1 MSNSNIHGVNHNS
14 DNNNNNNYRYDLNG
28 NESIFAKS
36 IYRGDPR
43 EQSIPNFI
51 KETLC
56 PLFTFKSFSF
66 VIIVINVVLYIVTL
80 IPHGLNGFEMFTN
93 FLPPSDDTL
102 DDFGNL
108 YGYGMRQKPLQFYR
122 WITHNVLHAHF
133 EHVFSNC
140 FCILIFGTMF
150 EYLIGT
156 WRYIIIYVLSGIIGG
171 LFSVL
176 CKPSVSSV
184 GASIC
189 CYGLIGGI
197 LGFDIINWNQLTRIY
212 GIKNKCIIIMFPMI
226 MIIFS
231 LPLMFSTT
239 GGSGIAE
246 SNNINIWGHFGGLI
260 FGLFL
265 SFFVIKPRE
274 NTDSCGFNYKIYFFC
289 GIGVV
294 ASFTLI
300 GFLCFYLLDSF
311 KKYSS

>member
-1 MSNSNIHGVNHNS
+1 MSNSNIYGVNHNS
-14 DNNNNNNYRYDLNG
+14 DNNNSNNNYRYDLNG
-28 NESIFAKS
+28 NESIFAKTL
-36 IYRGDPR
+36 YRGDPKA
-43 EQSIPNFI
+43 QSIPNFI

-66 VIIVINVVLYIVTL
+66 VIIVINIVLYIVTL
-80 IPHGLNGFEMFTN
+80 IPHGLDWLKKFTD
-93 FLPPSDDTL
+93 FLPPSSDTL
-102 DDFGNL
+102 DEFGNL
-108 YGYGMRQKPLQFYR
+108 YGYVMREKPWQFYR
-122 WITHNVLHAHF
+122 WITHNLLHGHF

-140 FCILIFGTMF
+140 FCILIFGTML

-156 WRYIIIYVLSGIIGG
+156 WRYLILYACSGILGG

-176 CKPSVSSV
+176 CKPGVRSV

-189 CYGLIGGI
+189 CYGLIGAI
-197 LGFDIINWNQLTRIY
+197 LGFDFINWNALTRIY
-212 GIKNKCIIIMFPMI
+212 GMQNKCLILMFPMI
-226 MIIFS
+226 MVIFT

-239 GGSGIAE
+239 SGSGF
-246 SNNINIWGHFGGLI
+246 SPNDNINVIGHIGGLI

-300 GFLCFYLLDSF
+300 GFLCFYLLNSF
-311 KKYSS
+311 KG